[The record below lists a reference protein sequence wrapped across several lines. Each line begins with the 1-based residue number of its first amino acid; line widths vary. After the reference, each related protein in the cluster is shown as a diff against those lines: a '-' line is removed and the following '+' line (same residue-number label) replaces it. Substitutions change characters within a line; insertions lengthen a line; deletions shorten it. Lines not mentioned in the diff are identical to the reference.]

1 MASDDGSPV
10 VLGKGEGTTIQGPA
24 GGPLT
29 FKVRSA
35 QTGGALTA
43 FENVIAPGD
52 GPPLHRHERE
62 GESWYVI
69 EGSLRFKLDGEIR
82 EAAAG
87 SFVYVPPGVPHC
99 FQNVGDG
106 PARILVLFA
115 PAGMEAFFDRFS
127 ELPSGPVDP
136 GVFAALGRDV
146 GMEVLG
152 PPLAVSDPR

>member
-1 MASDDGSPV
+1 MPSDNGSV

-29 FKVRSA
+29 FKVRGA
-35 QTGGALTA
+35 QTEGALTA

-52 GPPLHRHERE
+52 GPPLHTHERE

-82 EAAAG
+82 QAPAG

-99 FQNVGDG
+99 FQN
-106 PARILVLFA
+106 
-115 PAGMEAFFDRFS
+115 
-127 ELPSGPVDP
+127 
-136 GVFAALGRDV
+136 LG
-146 GMEVLG
+146 E
-152 PPLAVSDPR
+152 

>member
-1 MASDDGSPV
+1 MPSDDRPV
-10 VLGKGEGTTIQGPA
+10 VLGKGEGTTIEGPA

-29 FKVRSA
+29 FKLRGA
-35 QTGGALTA
+35 QTEGALTA

-52 GPPLHRHERE
+52 GPPLHTHERE

-69 EGSLRFKLDGEIR
+69 EGSLRFKLDGELR
-82 EAAAG
+82 RASAG

-99 FQNVGDG
+99 FQNVGDA

-127 ELPSGPVDP
+127 TLPSGTADP
-136 GVFAALGRDV
+136 EVFASLGRDV
-146 GMEVLG
+146 GMNVVG
-152 PPLAVSDPR
+152 PPLAVSDPP